1 MLLSKPVRVLSERIM
16 SRGFEPTV
24 VRLMENVNKVVRS
37 QPGLI
42 SVETLSDVND
52 HHKYVVLSEWR
63 SIKDY
68 EAWTASEAHRQC
80 TEKINEVLDVPG
92 KRTTI
97 YKQPEENIFLL

>member
-1 MLLSKPVRVLSERIM
+1 MASRPIRVLSERIM

-24 VRLMENVNKVVRS
+24 ARLMENVQSVVRK
-37 QPGLI
+37 QPGLL
-42 SVETLSDVND
+42 SLETLSDVHD

-63 SIKDY
+63 SQKDY
-68 EAWTASEAHRQC
+68 DNWVNSEDFKKC

-97 YKQPEENIFLL
+97 FKRPNEDIFLL